1 MGVNAGVMEAIS
13 VRMGC
18 VCFKRQ
24 MDREAM
30 MRENCGRLMKYLE
43 ESEGTDHTLLKERR
57 VKLEKLV
64 NEWETRRDDPWVI
77 TMRMG

>member
-1 MGVNAGVMEAIS
+1 
-13 VRMGC
+13 
-18 VCFKRQ
+18 
-24 MDREAM
+24 M